1 MKTNEAKLKELE
13 QKKIAKKSKRDAI
26 DQEIKEIDEKIKKI
40 KDIQLIEEARE
51 CKLILND
58 SVSMKE
64 IVEAIQ
70 KGQFDYLKELSNKIG
85 KEENKNL

>member
-26 DQEIKEIDEKIKKI
+26 DQEIKEIDDKIKRI

-58 SVSMKE
+58 SVSMKA
-64 IVEAIQ
+64 IVEAVQ
-70 KGQFDYLKELSNKIG
+70 KGQFDYLKELSNKLG